1 MPRREHRRQP
11 SHRCLQRRANSY
23 WSPFVL
29 VPDDEFLEAQFLEA
43 QFLEAQFLEA
53 QFRETQVE
61 ASRELQL
68 VLDPEFL

>member
-29 VPDDEFLEAQFLEA
+29 VPDDEFLEAQF
-43 QFLEAQFLEA
+43 
-53 QFRETQVE
+53 RETQVE

>member
-43 QFLEAQFLEA
+43 QFLE
-53 QFRETQVE
+53 TQVE